1 MALLVRLVMAQ
12 LDLPEL
18 RGRPLP
24 FRGLLDLL
32 GLIQR
37 LLALLDLREVLEAP
51 AQQGQPEPHLL
62 LLALQAQLDLQDQL
76 ALGRQALLAQQAQRV
91 ILEHLRVL
99 HYSLMVQRQRGRKHI
114 IC

>member
-1 MALLVRLVMAQ
+1 MELQALL
-12 LDLPEL
+12 EL

-32 GLIQR
+32 GLIQQ

-62 LLALQAQLDLQDQL
+62 LLALQVQLDLQDQL
-76 ALGRQALLAQQAQRV
+76 ALARQARQAQRV

-99 HYSLMVQRQRGRKHI
+99 HYSLMAQRQRGRKRM